1 MVTNSYETRHQT
13 ARLLLLRHG
22 ESTWNARALW
32 QGQANPPLS
41 EKGQAQAQA
50 AAEGLIG
57 LDIAKVISSDLVR
70 AIRTGQIIAD
80 HLGLGEVTIEEGFRE
95 VDVGEWSG
103 LTRVEIEQRWPGQR
117 AAWADNKLESTP
129 GGELLSLF
137 TDRIC
142 EAMVR
147 AAHLAGAAPAVI
159 VGHSRVLS
167 ALERVVD
174 AKPARPTHLAGRW
187 FEVDSA
193 GHLSGGAAVNLLSE
207 FRGVTT

>member
-1 MVTNSYETRHQT
+1 MGSNNSHGGTLNKP

-41 EKGQAQAQA
+41 EKGEAQARTA
-50 AAEGLIG
+50 AVGLTG
-57 LDIAKVISSDLVR
+57 LGIARVISSDLVR
-70 AIRTGQIIAD
+70 ASKTGQIIAE
-80 HLGLGEVTIEEGFRE
+80 HLGLGAVIIEEGFRE

-117 AAWADNKLESTP
+117 AAWADNRLTSTP

-137 TDRIC
+137 TERIIQ
-142 EAMVR
+142 AMER
-147 AAHLAGAAPAVI
+147 AAHLAGAAPALI
-159 VGHSRVLS
+159 IGHSRVLS
-167 ALERVVD
+167 ALERVVE

-187 FEVDSA
+187 FEVSVD
-193 GHLSGGAAVNLLSE
+193 GGLTGGDAINLLSDPPA
-207 FRGVTT
+207 